1 MVRRTHFRHV
11 AKAPKPYC
19 KSSSQQG
26 RDLPGL
32 DDHLGCHV
40 GERTLGSDHQR
51 SALPA
56 TGRIWGAFT
65 KFNVSA
71 SFAEK
76 AYAFWE
82 PIFKRAGPHVQMLTR
97 ISDPEM

>member
-1 MVRRTHFRHV
+1 M
-11 AKAPKPYC
+11 
-19 KSSSQQG
+19 
-26 RDLPGL
+26 
-32 DDHLGCHV
+32 
-40 GERTLGSDHQR
+40 
-51 SALPA
+51 PA

-82 PIFKRAGPHVQMLTR
+82 PIFKRAGPHVNMLTR